1 MGADKN
7 SEAVLYRIVS
17 FLGIFF
23 MLFVAFLLS
32 DRKKE
37 VKPLPVAGGI
47 LLQFVFALLI
57 LKTDSGKAVFQHIEI
72 YVSKLM
78 DFSIKG
84 ASFVFGKLANQKD
97 KSVGFIF
104 AFQVLPTVIFFSSIM
119 SVLYHLKIM
128 QKIVKGMA
136 WIMQK
141 TMKISGAESMAVAA
155 NSFIGQTEA
164 PLVIAP
170 YVKDMTISELAT
182 LMVGGFATIAGSVL
196 VAYVSFGVSAGHLVA
211 ASIMS
216 APAAVVIAKIIY
228 PETEEPKTLDL
239 KKADIPVTTSNIIEA
254 ASEGA
259 TTGMKLALNIAAM
272 LIAFIALIALADAL
286 LGVFGLSLKQV
297 LGVAFYPFA
306 LAMGVPFED
315 CVKFG
320 YLLGTKVSV
329 NEFVAYLELGKMI
342 QNHELTKRSA
352 VLATYALC
360 GFANFSSIAIQI
372 GGIGGLAPER
382 KKDLAKIG
390 LKAMIGGALASWITA
405 CIAGILI

>member
-1 MGADKN
+1 
-7 SEAVLYRIVS
+7 
-17 FLGIFF
+17 
-23 MLFVAFLLS
+23 MLFIAYLLS
-32 DRKKE
+32 NNKKE
-37 VKPLPVAGGI
+37 IKFKPVLGGI
-47 LLQFVFALLI
+47 ILQFVFALLI
-57 LKTDSGKAVFQHIEI
+57 LKTTTGKEVFQHIEI

-78 DFSIKG
+78 EFSIKG
-84 ASFVFGKLANQKD
+84 ASFVFGKLANQKNKD
-97 KSVGFIF
+97 IGFIF

-119 SVLYHLKIM
+119 SILYHLKIM
-128 QKIVKGMA
+128 QKVVKGMA
-136 WIMQK
+136 WVMQK

-170 YVKDMTISELAT
+170 YIKDMTVSELAT

-196 VAYVSFGVSAGHLVA
+196 IAYVSFGVSAGHLVA

-228 PETEEPKTLDL
+228 PEIEQPKTLDL
-239 KKADIPVTTSNIIEA
+239 KQVDIPIATSNIIEA

-272 LIAFIALIALADAL
+272 LIAFIALIALADAV
-286 LGVFGLSLKQV
+286 LGVFGLSLKVV
-297 LGVAFYPFA
+297 LGYIFYPFA
-306 LAMGVPFED
+306 VAMGVPLED
-315 CVKFG
+315 CTKFG
-320 YLLGTKVSV
+320 YLLGTKVSI

-342 QNHELTKRSA
+342 NSNTLSQRSIT
-352 VLATYALC
+352 LATYALC

-390 LKAMIGGALASWITA
+390 LKTMIGGALASWITA

>member
-1 MGADKN
+1 
-7 SEAVLYRIVS
+7 
-17 FLGIFF
+17 
-23 MLFVAFLLS
+23 MLFIAFLLS
-32 DRKKE
+32 EEKKHIKY
-37 VKPLPVAGGI
+37 KPVLGGI
-47 LLQFVFALLI
+47 LLQFVFAVLI
-57 LKTDSGKAVFQHIEI
+57 LKTTGGREAFQYVEI

-84 ASFVFGKLANQKD
+84 ATFVFGKLANQKD

-119 SVLYHLKIM
+119 SILYHLKIM
-128 QKIVKGMA
+128 QKVVKGMA
-136 WIMQK
+136 WVMQK

-155 NSFIGQTEA
+155 NSFVGQTEA

-228 PETEEPKTLDL
+228 PETKEPKTLDL
-239 KKADIPVTTSNIIEA
+239 KQVDIPITTSNIIEA

-286 LGVFGLSLKQV
+286 LGVFGLSLKIV
-297 LGVAFYPFA
+297 LGYVFYPFA
-306 LAMGVPFED
+306 VAMGVPLQD
-315 CVKFG
+315 CAKFG
-320 YLLGTKVSV
+320 YLLGTKISI

-342 QNHELTKRSA
+342 HTHTLSQRS
-352 VLATYALC
+352 VILATYALC

-372 GGIGGLAPER
+372 GGIGGLAPDR

-390 LKAMIGGALASWITA
+390 LKTMIGGALASWITA

>member
-1 MGADKN
+1 
-7 SEAVLYRIVS
+7 
-17 FLGIFF
+17 
-23 MLFVAFLLS
+23 MLFIAYLLS
-32 DRKKE
+32 DNRKEIKY
-37 VKPLPVAGGI
+37 KPVLGGI

-57 LKTDSGKAVFQHIEI
+57 LKTATGKEVFQYIEI

-78 DFSIKG
+78 EFSIKG

-119 SVLYHLKIM
+119 SILYHLKIM

-136 WIMQK
+136 WVMQK

-228 PETEEPKTLDL
+228 PETEKPKTLDL
-239 KKADIPVTTSNIIEA
+239 KQVDIPITTSNIIEA

-259 TTGMKLALNIAAM
+259 TTGMRLALNIAAM
-272 LIAFIALIALADAL
+272 LIAFIALIALADAV
-286 LGVFGLSLKQV
+286 LGVFGLSLKVV
-297 LGVAFYPFA
+297 LGYIFYPFA
-306 LAMGVPFED
+306 VAMGVPLED
-315 CVKFG
+315 CTKFG
-320 YLLGTKVSV
+320 YLLGTKVSI

-342 QNHELTKRSA
+342 HSHSLTQRSI

>member
-1 MGADKN
+1 
-7 SEAVLYRIVS
+7 
-17 FLGIFF
+17 
-23 MLFVAFLLS
+23 MLFIAYLLS
-32 DRKKE
+32 NNKKE
-37 VKPLPVAGGI
+37 IKFKPVLGGI
-47 LLQFVFALLI
+47 ILQFVFALLI
-57 LKTDSGKAVFQHIEI
+57 LKTTTGKEVFQHIEI

-78 DFSIKG
+78 EFSIKG
-84 ASFVFGKLANQKD
+84 ASFVFGKLANQNEKG
-97 KSVGFIF
+97 VGFIF

-119 SVLYHLKIM
+119 SILYHLRIM
-128 QKIVKGMA
+128 QKVVKGMA
-136 WIMQK
+136 WVMQK

-170 YVKDMTISELAT
+170 YVKDMTVSELAT

-196 VAYVSFGVSAGHLVA
+196 IAYVSFGVSAGHLVA

-228 PETEEPKTLDL
+228 PEVEQPKTLDL
-239 KKADIPVTTSNIIEA
+239 KQVDIPIATSNIIEA

-272 LIAFIALIALADAL
+272 LIAFIALIALADAV
-286 LGVFGLSLKQV
+286 LGVFGLSLKVV
-297 LGVAFYPFA
+297 LGYIFYPFA
-306 LAMGVPFED
+306 VAMGVPLED
-315 CVKFG
+315 CTKFG
-320 YLLGTKVSV
+320 YLLGTKVSI

-342 QNHELTKRSA
+342 NSNMLSQRSIT
-352 VLATYALC
+352 LATYALC

>member
-1 MGADKN
+1 
-7 SEAVLYRIVS
+7 
-17 FLGIFF
+17 
-23 MLFVAFLLS
+23 MLLIAYLLS
-32 DRKKE
+32 ENKREIKI
-37 VKPLPVAGGI
+37 KPVVGGI
-47 LLQFVFALLI
+47 ILQFVFALLI
-57 LKTDSGKAVFQHIEI
+57 LKTQTGREVFQHIEI

-78 DFSIKG
+78 EFSIKG

-97 KSVGFIF
+97 KSIGFIF
-104 AFQVLPTVIFFSSIM
+104 AFQVLPTVIFFSSLM
-119 SVLYHLKIM
+119 SILYHLKIM

-136 WIMQK
+136 WVMQK

-196 VAYVSFGVSAGHLVA
+196 IAYVSFGVSAGHLVA

-228 PETEEPKTLDL
+228 PETETPKTLDL
-239 KKADIPVTTSNIIEA
+239 KKVDIPITTSNIIEA

-272 LIAFIALIALADAL
+272 LIAFIALIALADAM
-286 LGVFGLSLKQV
+286 LGIFGLSLKTV
-297 LGVAFYPFA
+297 LGYAFYPFA
-306 LAMGVPFED
+306 LAMGVPLED
-315 CVKFG
+315 CAKFG
-320 YLLGTKVSV
+320 YLLGTKVSI

-342 QNHELTKRSA
+342 QNHSLNQRSIT
-352 VLATYALC
+352 LATYALC

>member
-1 MGADKN
+1 
-7 SEAVLYRIVS
+7 
-17 FLGIFF
+17 
-23 MLFVAFLLS
+23 MLFIAFLLS
-32 DRKKE
+32 ENKKE
-37 VKPLPVAGGI
+37 IKYKPVLGGI
-47 LLQFVFALLI
+47 VLQFIFALLI
-57 LKTDSGKAVFQHIEI
+57 LKTTTGKEVFQYIEI

-78 DFSIKG
+78 EFSIKG

-119 SVLYHLKIM
+119 SILYHLKIM

-136 WIMQK
+136 WVMQK

-239 KKADIPVTTSNIIEA
+239 KKVDIPITTSNIIEA

-259 TTGMKLALNIAAM
+259 TTGLKLALNIAAM
-272 LIAFIALIALADAL
+272 LIAFIALIALADAI
-286 LGVFGLSLKQV
+286 LGVFGLSLKTV
-297 LGVAFYPFA
+297 LGYIFYPFA
-306 LAMGVPFED
+306 VAMGVPLED
-315 CVKFG
+315 CAKFG
-320 YLLGTKVSV
+320 YLLGTKVSI

-342 QNHELTKRSA
+342 NSHSLNQRSI

>member
-1 MGADKN
+1 M
-7 SEAVLYRIVS
+7 YRLVS

-23 MLFVAFLLS
+23 MLFIAFLLS
-32 DRKKE
+32 EEKKHIKY
-37 VKPLPVAGGI
+37 KPVLGGI
-47 LLQFVFALLI
+47 LLQFVFAVLI
-57 LKTDSGKAVFQHIEI
+57 LKTTGGREAFQYVEI

-84 ASFVFGKLANQKD
+84 ATFVFGKLANQKD

-119 SVLYHLKIM
+119 SILYHLKIM
-128 QKIVKGMA
+128 QKVVKGMA
-136 WIMQK
+136 WVMQK

-155 NSFIGQTEA
+155 NSFVGQTEA

-228 PETEEPKTLDL
+228 PETKEPKTLDL
-239 KKADIPVTTSNIIEA
+239 KQVDIPITTSNIIEA

-286 LGVFGLSLKQV
+286 LGVFGLSLKIV
-297 LGVAFYPFA
+297 LGYVFYPFA
-306 LAMGVPFED
+306 VAMGVPLQD
-315 CVKFG
+315 CAKFG
-320 YLLGTKVSV
+320 YLLGTKISI

-342 QNHELTKRSA
+342 HTHTLSQRS
-352 VLATYALC
+352 VILATYALC

-372 GGIGGLAPER
+372 GGIGGLAPDR

-390 LKAMIGGALASWITA
+390 LKTMIGGALASWITA

>member
-1 MGADKN
+1 
-7 SEAVLYRIVS
+7 
-17 FLGIFF
+17 
-23 MLFVAFLLS
+23 MLLIAYLLS
-32 DRKKE
+32 ENKREIKI
-37 VKPLPVAGGI
+37 KPVVGGI
-47 LLQFVFALLI
+47 ILQFVFALLI
-57 LKTDSGKAVFQHIEI
+57 LKTQTGREVFQHIEI

-78 DFSIKG
+78 EFSIKG

-97 KSVGFIF
+97 KSIGFIF
-104 AFQVLPTVIFFSSIM
+104 AFQVLPTVIFFSSLM
-119 SVLYHLKIM
+119 SILYHLKIM

-136 WIMQK
+136 WVMQK

-196 VAYVSFGVSAGHLVA
+196 IAYVSFGVSAGHLVA

-228 PETEEPKTLDL
+228 PETETPKTLDL
-239 KKADIPVTTSNIIEA
+239 KKVDIPITTSNIIEA

-272 LIAFIALIALADAL
+272 LIAFIALIALADAM
-286 LGVFGLSLKQV
+286 LGIFGLSLKTV
-297 LGVAFYPFA
+297 LGYAFYPFA
-306 LAMGVPFED
+306 LAMGVPLED
-315 CVKFG
+315 CTKFG
-320 YLLGTKVSV
+320 YLLGTKVSI

-342 QNHELTKRSA
+342 QNHSLNQRSIT
-352 VLATYALC
+352 LATYALC

>member
-1 MGADKN
+1 
-7 SEAVLYRIVS
+7 
-17 FLGIFF
+17 
-23 MLFVAFLLS
+23 MLFIAYLLS
-32 DRKKE
+32 ENKKE
-37 VKPLPVAGGI
+37 IKYKPILGGI
-47 LLQFVFALLI
+47 ILQFVFALLI
-57 LKTDSGKAVFQHIEI
+57 LKTTTGREVFQHIEI

-78 DFSIKG
+78 EFSIKG

-119 SVLYHLKIM
+119 SILYHLKIM
-128 QKIVKGMA
+128 QKVVKGMA
-136 WIMQK
+136 WVMQK

-228 PETEEPKTLDL
+228 PETEKPKTLDL
-239 KKADIPVTTSNIIEA
+239 KQVDIPITTSNIIEA

-272 LIAFIALIALADAL
+272 LIAFIALIALADAI
-286 LGVFGLSLKQV
+286 LGVFGLSLKIV
-297 LGVAFYPFA
+297 LGYLFYPFA
-306 LAMGVPFED
+306 VAMGVPIED
-315 CVKFG
+315 CVRFG
-320 YLLGTKVSV
+320 YLLGTKISI

-342 QNHELTKRSA
+342 HAHTLSERSI
-352 VLATYALC
+352 VIATYALC

>member
-1 MGADKN
+1 
-7 SEAVLYRIVS
+7 
-17 FLGIFF
+17 
-23 MLFVAFLLS
+23 MLFIAFLLS
-32 DRKKE
+32 ENKKE
-37 VKPLPVAGGI
+37 IKLKPVIAGI
-47 LLQFVFALLI
+47 ILQFIFALLI
-57 LKTDSGKAVFQHIEI
+57 LKTSSGKNVFQHIEI

-78 DFSIKG
+78 EFSIKG
-84 ASFVFGKLANQKD
+84 AAFVFGKLANQKD
-97 KSVGFIF
+97 KGVGFIF

-119 SVLYHLKIM
+119 SILYHLKIM
-128 QKIVKGMA
+128 QKVVKGMA
-136 WIMQK
+136 WVMQK

-170 YVKDMTISELAT
+170 YVRDMTISELAT

-228 PETEEPKTLDL
+228 PETGQPKTLDL
-239 KKADIPVTTSNIIEA
+239 KQVDIPITTSNIIEA

-259 TTGMKLALNIAAM
+259 TTGMRLALNIAAM
-272 LIAFIALIALADAL
+272 LIAFIALIALADAV
-286 LGVFGLSLKQV
+286 LGVFGLSLKVV
-297 LGVAFYPFA
+297 LGYIFYPFA
-306 LAMGVPFED
+306 VAMGVPIKD
-315 CVKFG
+315 CASFG
-320 YLLGTKVSV
+320 YLLGTKISI

-342 QNHELTKRSA
+342 QNHTLSQRSV

-372 GGIGGLAPER
+372 GGIGGLAPDR

-405 CIAGILI
+405 CIAGVLI

>member
-1 MGADKN
+1 
-7 SEAVLYRIVS
+7 
-17 FLGIFF
+17 
-23 MLFVAFLLS
+23 MLLIAYILS
-32 DRKKE
+32 NNRKAIKY
-37 VKPLPVAGGI
+37 KPVVGGI

-57 LKTDSGKAVFQHIEI
+57 LKTTTGREVFQHIEV

-78 DFSIKG
+78 EFSIKG

-119 SVLYHLKIM
+119 SILYHLKIM
-128 QKIVKGMA
+128 QKVVKGMA
-136 WIMQK
+136 WVMQK

-228 PETEEPKTLDL
+228 PETEKPKTLDL
-239 KKADIPVTTSNIIEA
+239 KQVDIPITTSNIIEA

-259 TTGMKLALNIAAM
+259 TTGMRLALNIAAM
-272 LIAFIALIALADAL
+272 LIAFIALIALVDAI
-286 LGVFGLSLKQV
+286 LGVFGLSLKIV
-297 LGVAFYPFA
+297 LGYLFYPFA
-306 LAMGVPFED
+306 VAMGVPIED
-315 CVKFG
+315 CAKFG
-320 YLLGTKVSV
+320 YLLGTKISI

-342 QNHELTKRSA
+342 NSHSLSQRSI

>member
-1 MGADKN
+1 MPDTIN
-7 SEAVLYRIVS
+7 LT
-17 FLGIFF
+17 LPFF
-23 MLFVAFLLS
+23 MLFIAFLLS
-32 DRKKE
+32 ENKKE
-37 VKPLPVAGGI
+37 IKIKPVVGGI

-57 LKTDSGKAVFQHIEI
+57 LKTTTGREIFQHIEI

-78 DFSIKG
+78 EFSIKG

-97 KSVGFIF
+97 KSIGFIF

-119 SVLYHLKIM
+119 SILYHLKIM
-128 QKIVKGMA
+128 QKVVKGMA
-136 WIMQK
+136 WVMQK

-239 KKADIPVTTSNIIEA
+239 KQVDIPITTSNIIEA

-259 TTGMKLALNIAAM
+259 TTGMRLALNIAAM
-272 LIAFIALIALADAL
+272 LIAFIALIALADAM
-286 LGVFGLSLKQV
+286 LGVFGLSLKTV
-297 LGVAFYPFA
+297 LGYIFYPFA
-306 LAMGVPFED
+306 IAMGVPVED
-315 CVKFG
+315 CAKFG
-320 YLLGTKVSV
+320 YLLGTKVSI

-342 QNHELTKRSA
+342 QAKALSHRSV

>member
-1 MGADKN
+1 M
-7 SEAVLYRIVS
+7 YRVVS
-17 FLGIFF
+17 FVGIFF
-23 MLFVAFLLS
+23 MLFIAFLLS
-32 DRKKE
+32 ENKKE
-37 VKPLPVAGGI
+37 IKYKPILGGI
-47 LLQFVFALLI
+47 LLQFIFALLI
-57 LKTDSGKAVFQHIEI
+57 LKTTTGKEVFQYIEI

-78 DFSIKG
+78 EFSIKG

-119 SVLYHLKIM
+119 SILYHLKIM

-136 WIMQK
+136 WVMQK

-239 KKADIPVTTSNIIEA
+239 KQVDIPITTSNIIEA

-259 TTGMKLALNIAAM
+259 TTGMRLALNIAAM
-272 LIAFIALIALADAL
+272 LIAFIALIALADAI
-286 LGVFGLSLKQV
+286 LGVFGLSLKTV
-297 LGVAFYPFA
+297 LGYIFYPFA
-306 LAMGVPFED
+306 VAMGVPLED
-315 CVKFG
+315 CAKFG
-320 YLLGTKVSV
+320 YLLGTKVSI

-342 QNHELTKRSA
+342 NSHSLNQRSI